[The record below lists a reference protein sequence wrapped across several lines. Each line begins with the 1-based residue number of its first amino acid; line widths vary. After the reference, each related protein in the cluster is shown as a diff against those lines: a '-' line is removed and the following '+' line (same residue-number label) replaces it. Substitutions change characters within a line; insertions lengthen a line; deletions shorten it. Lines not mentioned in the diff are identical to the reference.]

1 MEINN
6 TNICPKCGGPTN
18 TYRHI
23 NAKIW
28 CSKCGFIL
36 KEEGVPWTKKFTQEE
51 IDSANNKFP
60 FVVEKITPEQ
70 ISNSK
75 QILKENYGIDDNIS
89 QNAINNINIL
99 LHHLKL
105 KLGKDNVCCNDE
117 LIICIAASLNFIND
131 IPPFTYISFEDDY
144 AIILLTSA
152 IISGAFANVKETGYD
167 EFYQKVNY
175 LKRYLFHFDYWS
187 VGEDDTT
194 HFNWMVVKDDTT
206 N

>member
-28 CSKCGFIL
+28 CSKCGFVL
-36 KEEGVPWTKKFTQEE
+36 REEGFDLAEKFTQEK
-51 IDSANNKFP
+51 INNANNKFP

-117 LIICIAASLNFIND
+117 LIICIAASLRFINE
-131 IPPFTYISFEDDY
+131 IPPFTDISFEDDY
-144 AIILLTSA
+144 AIILLTYA
-152 IISGAFANVKETGYD
+152 IVSGAFVNVKEAGYD
-167 EFYQKVNY
+167 EFYKKITC
-175 LKRYLFHFDYWS
+175 LKRYLFYFDSWS
-187 VGEDDTT
+187 IGEDDIT
-194 HFNWMVVKDDTT
+194 KGEYDTT